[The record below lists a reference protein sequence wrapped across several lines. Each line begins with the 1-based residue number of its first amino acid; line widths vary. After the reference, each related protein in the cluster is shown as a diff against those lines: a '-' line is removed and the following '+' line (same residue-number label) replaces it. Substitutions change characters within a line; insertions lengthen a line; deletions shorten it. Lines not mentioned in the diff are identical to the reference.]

1 MTVILGLAM
10 LLWSLWPRNTLS
22 STIESLKSAP
32 ERLTCSRETPTSISL
47 NYYADEKAGWQAVFA
62 GKDHKDFLA
71 AFIMA
76 SKDDPRGKIAEFAFL
91 NDEWRSAGTLTPEE
105 TSEFIK
111 KAAYSKEENEFL
123 GSCVNQIA
131 EYIQKREER
140 KKLYTPV
147 LGVF

>member
-1 MTVILGLAM
+1 MIECVALFLTF
-10 LLWSLWPRNTLS
+10 WPKNDLS

-47 NYYADEKAGWQAVFA
+47 DYYADGKAGWQAVFA

-71 AFIMA
+71 AFIIA
-76 SKDDPRGKIAEFAFL
+76 FKDYPQGKMAEFVFV
-91 NDEWRSAGTLTPEE
+91 NEEWIPAGTLTPEE
-105 TSEFIK
+105 NAEFRKKYTYSE
-111 KAAYSKEENEFL
+111 EENKFL
-123 GSCVNQIA
+123 GSCINQIA

>member
-1 MTVILGLAM
+1 M

-22 STIESLKSAP
+22 STIEILKAAP

-76 SKDDPRGKIAEFAFL
+76 SKDDPIGKIAEFAFL
-91 NDEWRSAGTLTPEE
+91 NDEWRSTGTLTPEK

-111 KAAYSKEENEFL
+111 KAAYSK
-123 GSCVNQIA
+123 
-131 EYIQKREER
+131 
-140 KKLYTPV
+140 
-147 LGVF
+147 